1 MTDAPS
7 VLTTNAVDAA
17 LRSIRILLV
26 SADIERL
33 TRRLN
38 ESISQIFPAA
48 TVTDKVETPNG
59 VKVPASLDPRTG
71 LLVEAFAVA
80 LAEKLTAAQKKYGF
94 QSHWADAGWQ
104 GDLIVQLLDHV
115 RKGDPLDVAAYCAF
129 AWRHGWSIAPVVP
142 VVSGAE
148 QVRAQAERLTFED
161 ELAEARAL
169 RSRRQGRV
177 QDWAFRC
184 FGLTA
189 ASDPRHRGLRM
200 LEEAIELFQAV
211 DGDAGQ
217 AHALVDHVFARPR
230 GEPVQELGGLGVTVL
245 ALAAALGFDAD
256 VAEQDEVTRLLALD
270 PAHFRDRDAA
280 KAAAGFG
287 APGAATGAA

>member
-1 MTDAPS
+1 MTDAPLVTHPDPRS
-7 VLTTNAVDAA
+7 DRPPLEDGAVQLVHDFAAA
-17 LRSIRILLV
+17 LLR
-26 SADIERL
+26 
-33 TRRLN
+33 
-38 ESISQIFPAA
+38 
-48 TVTDKVETPNG
+48 K
-59 VKVPASLDPRTG
+59 
-71 LLVEAFAVA
+71 
-80 LAEKLTAAQKKYGF
+80 LAAAQAKYGF
-94 QSHWADAGWQ
+94 EGNWREAGWQ
-104 GDLIVQLLDHV
+104 GDLILQLLDHV

-129 AWRHGWSIAPVVP
+129 AWHHSWSVAPVVP

-169 RSRRQGRV
+169 RSRRQRRV

-200 LEEAIELFQAV
+200 LEEAIELYQAV

-217 AHALVDHVFARPR
+217 AHALVDHVFARPK
-230 GEPVQELGGLGVTVL
+230 GAPVQELGGLGVTAL
-245 ALAAALGFDAD
+245 ALAAALGLDAD
-256 VAEQDEVTRLLALD
+256 AAEADEVARLLALD
-270 PAHFRDRDAA
+270 PSHFRDRDAA

-287 APGAATGAA
+287 PPSAAEGGA

>member
-1 MTDAPS
+1 MTDAPLVS
-7 VLTTNAVDAA
+7 EIVVPPKEQRYFDSPPGLHPQT
-17 LRSIRILLV
+17 RLLV
-26 SADIERL
+26 A
-33 TRRLN
+33 
-38 ESISQIFPAA
+38 
-48 TVTDKVETPNG
+48 
-59 VKVPASLDPRTG
+59 
-71 LLVEAFAVA
+71 AFASA
-80 LAEKLTAAQKKYGF
+80 LSEKLYDAQVKYGF
-94 QSHWADAGWQ
+94 VANWRETGWQ
-104 GDLIVQLLDHV
+104 GELITQLLDHV
-115 RKGDPLDVAAYCAF
+115 RKGDPRDVAAYCAF
-129 AWRHGWSIAPVVP
+129 AWYHGWSIAPVVP

-184 FGLTA
+184 FGITA
-189 ASDPRHRGLRM
+189 ATDPRHRGLRM

-217 AHALVDHVFARPR
+217 AHALVDHVFARPK
-230 GEPVQELGGLGVTVL
+230 GQPVQELGGLGVTLL
-245 ALAAALGFDAD
+245 ALAAALGLDAD

-287 APGAATGAA
+287 PPADAKGGA